1 MSITDSQLK
10 KLCNKAHDK
19 PFELSDRDSLGVRVS
34 AKGKIAWQYRFRF
47 NGKGDRLTI
56 GHYPHMSLKDAREEV
71 PALRAI
77 VFEGKNP
84 KLAWKLRKKNT
95 TKKDAVTLIKLVEM
109 WLELKIKEEVFKETT
124 LNNYKST
131 INKWILNSSERTKFK
146 KNWVVEKLNI
156 PFDDIS
162 NTQWMD
168 YFEWIRDEGSGVVA
182 GSVFKL
188 LKSIVSWGAKK
199 ELINNSNLLL
209 FNLKDVGQAPKVGE
223 RTPTVTEIARLWL
236 EIEKSKA
243 LPQTKICLQLIILLG
258 GRNTVVRTM
267 EWENIDFVKGI
278 WTIPDPKGRKET
290 RRRGMEESDTGNQK
304 PERHPISSKVKELLE
319 ELAFLYGKKGFVVK
333 GERKNTALTTHAID
347 RFCARMSAKLFK
359 VYGISKI
366 VPHDFRRSLETTIC
380 EINVTW
386 LPICEKIL
394 GHKLRGTMKHYNKA
408 DYIEQQLE
416 VYELY
421 WSLIETEITKLHAIQ

>member
-1 MSITDSQLK
+1 MSLTST
-10 KLCNKAHDK
+10 KLNGWLNQSHDK
-19 PFELSDRDSLGVRVS
+19 PFESSDRDSLSVRVS
-34 AKGKIAWQYRFRF
+34 GKGKIAWQYRFRF
-47 NGKGDRLTI
+47 NGKADRLTI
-56 GHYPHMSLKDAREEV
+56 GHYPNLSLSSAREQV
-71 PALRAI
+71 PALRAM
-77 VFEGKNP
+77 VFNGINP
-84 KLAWKLRKKNT
+84 KLEWKLRKKNSI
-95 TKKDAVTLIKLVEM
+95 KKDAVTLIKLVDT
-109 WLELKIKEEVFKETT
+109 WLKLKIKEDEYKETS

-131 INKWILNSSERTKFK
+131 INKWIFNSSKRAKFK
-146 KNWVVEKLNI
+146 KNWVVERLNI

-168 YFEWIRDEGSGVVA
+168 YFEWIRNEGSGVVA

-188 LKSIVSWGAKK
+188 LKSIVSWGVKK

-209 FNLKDVGQAPKVGE
+209 FNLKDVGQAPKVGA
-223 RTPTVTEIARLWL
+223 RTPTVTEIARMWL

-243 LPQTKICLQLIILLG
+243 LPQTKVCLKLIILLG
-258 GRNTVVRTM
+258 GRNTAVRTA
-267 EWENIDFVKGI
+267 EWEHIDMTTNI
-278 WTIPDPKGRKET
+278 WTIPVPKSKKENP
-290 RRRGMEESDTGNQK
+290 RRGSEEADTGNQK

-333 GERKNTALTTHAID
+333 GEHKNTALTTHAID

-366 VPHDFRRSLETTIC
+366 VPHDFRRSLESTLC
-380 EINVTW
+380 EIDVKW

-394 GHKLRGTMKHYNKA
+394 GHQLQGTMKHYNKA

-416 VYELY
+416 AYELY
-421 WSLIETEITKLHAIQ
+421 WSLIENEIVKLHEIQ